1 MEPNWARLWDNPQ
14 RKICTNQ
21 EIIDKLAALEESDGN
36 YYFEYISNAP
46 WSDNADESY
55 IKIKKRVAAE

>member
-1 MEPNWARLWDNPQ
+1 MEPNWSRLWDNPQ
-14 RKICTNQ
+14 RKMCTKQ
-21 EIIDKLAALEESDGN
+21 EITDKLSSLEESGEN
-36 YYFEYISNAP
+36 YYFEYVSSAP

>member
-14 RKICTNQ
+14 RKICTKQ
-21 EIIDKLAALEESDGN
+21 EINDKLAALEESDGN
-36 YYFEYISNAP
+36 YYFEYISSAP

>member
-14 RKICTNQ
+14 RKICTKQ
-21 EIIDKLAALEESDGN
+21 EINDKLAALEESDGN

-46 WSDNADESY
+46 
-55 IKIKKRVAAE
+55 

>member
-1 MEPNWARLWDNPQ
+1 MEPNWSRLWDNPQ
-14 RKICTNQ
+14 RKMFTKQ
-21 EIIDKLAALEESDGN
+21 EITDKLSSLEESGEN
-36 YYFEYISNAP
+36 YYFEYVSSAP

>member
-1 MEPNWARLWDNPQ
+1 MEPNWSRLWDNPQ
-14 RKICTNQ
+14 RKMCTKQ
-21 EIIDKLAALEESDGN
+21 EITDKLSSLEESGEN
-36 YYFEYISNAP
+36 YYFEYVSNAP